1 MKKKKILVTGGD
13 GFIGS
18 HLVDKLL
25 EEDHE
30 VTALAQYNSFGSFGW
45 LDYRNNSVAE
55 DLKLVLGDIRDQ
67 NFMKDLAK
75 GKDAVIHLAAL
86 IGIPYSYTAPS
97 SYVETNILGTLN
109 VLQAA
114 LDNNCKQVLCTSTSE
129 VYGSAQI
136 VPISESHPIVGQSP
150 YSATKIAA
158 DQLAISFNKSFGL
171 PVTIIRPFNTYGP
184 RQSERAVIPTI
195 IRQIMSGK
203 VELNLGN
210 TQTTRDFNYITDTVA
225 GFLSALNKNLPGGE
239 VINVASNFEVSI
251 EKTAKMI
258 AMIMESDIELNFDKK
273 RVRPEASE
281 VSRLIGDNTLAK
293 KLLGWEPKYAGLEGF
308 RRGLD
313 KTIDWFVKNKVHYAN
328 KTRGYTI

>member
-1 MKKKKILVTGGD
+1 MNKKKILVTGGD

-18 HLVDKLL
+18 HLVDALL
-25 EEDHE
+25 KEDHE

-45 LDYRNNSVAE
+45 LDHRNNLSE
-55 DLKLVLGDIRDQ
+55 KDLRLVLGDIRDK
-67 NFMKDLAK
+67 NFIKDLTK

-86 IGIPYSYTAPS
+86 IGIPYSYIAPS
-97 SYVETNILGTLN
+97 SYVETNISGTLN

-114 LDNNCKQVLCTSTSE
+114 LDNNCKQVICTSSSE
-129 VYGSAQI
+129 VYGSAQT
-136 VPISESHPIVGQSP
+136 VPISESHPLVGQSP

-203 VELNLGN
+203 VQLNLGN
-210 TQTTRDFNYITDTVA
+210 TKTTRDFNYISDTVG

-251 EKTAKMI
+251 EETAKMI
-258 AMIMESDIELNFDKK
+258 ALIMGSDIELNFDKK
-273 RVRPEASE
+273 RVRPESSE

-293 KLLGWEPKYAGLEGF
+293 KLLGWEPKLFGLEGF
-308 RRGLD
+308 RHGLE
-313 KTIDWFVKNKVHYAN
+313 KTIEWFVKNKGQYADR
-328 KTRGYTI
+328 TRGYTI